1 MKIIK
6 NERRIKMT
14 REQLKERLDKRF
26 DVQFRGNSKI
36 EFITCDKSIVVTY
49 RLFAVSELDTLAT
62 ENIVWNVT
70 DCQIRMMEVK
80 VGCEYNVL
88 YVTFAVEKDFF
99 DEDIPSIEEQARDY
113 NSREHYLG
121 EEE

>member
-1 MKIIK
+1 
-6 NERRIKMT
+6 MT
-14 REQLKERLDKRF
+14 REQLKERLDRRF

-49 RLFAVSELDTLAT
+49 RLFAVNELDTLAT

-80 VGCEYNVL
+80 IGCADNVL
-88 YVTFAVEKDFF
+88 YITFAVEKDFF